1 MPAALD
7 LKEEILALKK
17 ARNAVILVH
26 NYQSGDI
33 QDLGDYVGDSLG
45 LAYHAK
51 ATDADVIV
59 FCGVHFMAE
68 TAKIVNP
75 NKIVV
80 LPDKDAGCS
89 LEQSC
94 PAPQL
99 EAFLKAN
106 ADKNYYVIAYINC
119 SGAVKALCDV
129 ICTSGNAVKIVN
141 QAPPDRPILF
151 VPDENLGAW
160 VMEQTGRKMDLWKGN
175 CYVHVEFTRDSINRI
190 KAEYPD
196 ALVVAH
202 PECTQAV
209 RLLADEVCST
219 EKMVT
224 FVKNAPVKNIIVV
237 TESGMLHRLR
247 KEAPDKN
254 LIAGPTDRCACADCR
269 YMKMNTLEK
278 LRDCLDKLEPRVE
291 MPEDIRKRAE
301 APLFPH
307 GIHSDR
313 IRHSPES
320 RIFGM

>member
-1 MPAALD
+1 MATVLDLD
-7 LKEEILALKK
+7 LKEQILELKK
-17 ARNAVILVH
+17 RRNAVILAH
-26 NYQSGDI
+26 NYQTADI
-33 QDLGDYVGDSLG
+33 QEVADYVGDSLG

-51 ATDADVIV
+51 ATDADVIA

-75 NKIVV
+75 SKTVV
-80 LPDKDAGCS
+80 LPDADAGCS

-99 EAFLKAN
+99 EAFLRDH
-106 ADKNYYVIAYINC
+106 ADRNYYVIAYINC
-119 SGAVKALCDV
+119 SGGVKALCDV
-129 ICTSGNAVKIVN
+129 ICTSGNAVKIVE
-141 QAPPDRPILF
+141 QAPADRPILF

-160 VMEQTGRKMDLWKGN
+160 VIEQTGRKMDLWKGN

-190 KAEYPD
+190 KAEYPN

-219 EKMVT
+219 EKMVDYCR
-224 FVKNAPVKNIIVV
+224 NAPVDDIIVV

-247 KEAPDKN
+247 RECPDKN

-278 LRDCLDKLEPRVE
+278 LRDCLEHLAPQVE
-291 MPEDIRKRAE
+291 MPEELRARAE
-301 APLFPH
+301 IPLLRMLEQ
-307 GIHSDR
+307 SKA
-313 IRHSPES
+313 
-320 RIFGM
+320 